1 MSLARI
7 DGVSAAGIERLGWG
21 ASSPAS
27 PSPTTSSSGSF
38 SQLLTDQLRK
48 IEGNQQMADNAVQQ
62 LATGQTDNV
71 QDVVLT
77 MAEADLT
84 FRFAVELRNR
94 LLESYQEI
102 LRMQV

>member
-7 DGVSAAGIERLGWG
+7 DGVSGAGIERLGWG
-21 ASSPAS
+21 SSSPTAR
-27 PSPTTSSSGSF
+27 PSSTSSSGSF
-38 SQLLTDQLRK
+38 SDLLSEQLRK
-48 IEGNQQMADNAVQQ
+48 IEGNQQLADNAVQQ
-62 LATGQTDNV
+62 LTTGQTDNV